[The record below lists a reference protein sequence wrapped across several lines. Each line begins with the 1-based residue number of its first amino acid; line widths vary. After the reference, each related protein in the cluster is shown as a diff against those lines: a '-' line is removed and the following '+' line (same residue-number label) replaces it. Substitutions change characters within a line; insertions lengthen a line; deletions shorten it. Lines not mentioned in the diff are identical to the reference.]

1 MSRNR
6 NRRTVELEFTI
17 PFSDSSGESDEA
29 EMTCYICANRFC
41 GSGACSRASTT
52 LKCCTQPICCACVAK
67 TAKRCGCTEDCDQII
82 AHCPFCRDIS
92 PLTAKDVFLGLKAA
106 ACKAC
111 LRTDAVPAVTAE
123 AVAAGRATVSSSL
136 PITITRPY
144 PETHESTQQ
153 TQETLPLSV

>member
-17 PFSDSSGESDEA
+17 PFSDSSEESDEA
-29 EMTCYICANRFC
+29 EMTCYICTNSFC
-41 GSGACSRASTT
+41 GSGACSRTSTT

-92 PLTAKDVFLGLKAA
+92 PLTAKDVFFGLKAT
-106 ACKAC
+106 ACKTC
-111 LRTDAVPAVTAE
+111 LRTDAVPAA
-123 AVAAGRATVSSSL
+123 AVAVGQATVVSSSL
-136 PITITRPY
+136 PITIVPPY